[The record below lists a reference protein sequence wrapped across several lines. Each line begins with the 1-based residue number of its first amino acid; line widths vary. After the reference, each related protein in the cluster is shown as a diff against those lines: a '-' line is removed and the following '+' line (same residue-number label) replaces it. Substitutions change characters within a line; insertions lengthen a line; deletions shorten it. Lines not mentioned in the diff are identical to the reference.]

1 MDLRNVIFAIALS
14 FAVLFGWSAFF
25 ETPRIEEQKKLEES
39 GNSLEGVENKSSAP
53 SVNLDKNIAQN
64 ISREDAIKS
73 VDRVVFENENVKGS
87 ISLKGA
93 LIDDI
98 TFKKYNEKINFD
110 KKVSYLNPSKTKE
123 GYYIETGWAASNIDG
138 ISLPNKDS
146 VWNVKGN
153 RKLSSISPVII
164 EWNNNSGL
172 IFRKKIELDDKFL
185 FRITQE
191 VQNKSTGIV
200 ELYPYAQITRNQ
212 KPVLEA
218 GSMSGTLILH
228 DGFIGVFDEDLKEYD
243 YDDIKDKKKEHNAES
258 GWLGITDKYWITAL
272 VPDKNQKFKGEF
284 VYKSESF
291 KANYILNKPVV
302 IQPSASKTS
311 AAKIFVAAKE
321 VKVIDSYAESEGI
334 NKFDLTIDWGWLYF
348 LTKPLFFIIN
358 YLFELTK
365 NFGIAIILVTAAV
378 RLLFFPLAN
387 YSFRSM
393 AKMKILQPELLR
405 LKNLHKEDK
414 VKLQQEMMAL
424 YKREKVNPLSGCL
437 PILIQIPFF
446 FAIYKMLLIS
456 LEMRH
461 QPFFGWIKDLSA
473 QDPTSIFNIFGLIP
487 WDPPSFL
494 IIGAWPIMMGA
505 TMYLQ
510 QKLNPTPPDPIQAK
524 IFMFFPLFLTI
535 ILAPFPSGLVVY
547 WTVNNILTIAQQW
560 VIMKTTTVKTK

>member
-1 MDLRNVIFAIALS
+1 MDLKNVIFAIALS
-14 FAVLFGWSAFF
+14 FAVLFGWSVIF
-25 ETPRIEEQKKLEES
+25 ETPQIEEQRKLEQS
-39 GNSLEGVENKSSAP
+39 KSSLSTKNDSSDVP
-53 SVNLDKNIAQN
+53 SVNVEKDRVLN
-64 ISREDAIKS
+64 ISRDDAIKS
-73 VDRVVFENENVKGS
+73 SKRINFENENVKGS
-87 ISLKGA
+87 ISLKGF

-98 TFKKYNEKINFD
+98 LFKKYNQEVGSND
-110 KKVSYLNPSKTKE
+110 KVKYLNPSETND
-123 GYYIETGWAASNIDG
+123 GYFVETGWAASKITDT
-138 ISLPNKDS
+138 SLPTKNSMWK
-146 VWNVKGN
+146 VVGN
-153 RKLSSISPVII
+153 NKLSVGKPVIA
-164 EWNNNSGL
+164 EWNNKSGL
-172 IFRKKIELDDKFL
+172 IFRKKIELDEKFL
-185 FRITQE
+185 FRVTQE
-191 VQNKSTGIV
+191 VQNNSNKRV

-212 KPVLEA
+212 DPDVLDFY
-218 GSMSGTLILH
+218 ILH
-228 DGFIGVFDEDLKEYD
+228 EGFIGVFDENLQEEG
-243 YDDIKDKKKEHNAES
+243 YDDIKDKKKEYSAGE
-258 GWLGITDKYWITAL
+258 GWLGITDKYWLTAL
-272 VPDKNQKFKGEF
+272 VPEKNQSFKGEF
-284 VYKSESF
+284 AYKNGF
-291 KANYILNKPVV
+291 KANYIQNKPVV
-302 IQPSASKTS
+302 IQPSGTGTSESKV
-311 AAKIFVAAKE
+311 FVAAKE
-321 VKVIDSYAESEGI
+321 VKVIDGYAETENI
-334 NKFDLTIDWGWLYF
+334 NKFDLAIDWGWFYF
-348 LTKPLFFIIN
+348 FTKPLFFIMN

-365 NFGIAIILVTAAV
+365 NFGIAIVLVTAAV

-405 LKNLHKEDK
+405 LKELHKEDK

-446 FAIYKMLLIS
+446 FAIYKMLFIS

-473 QDPTSIFNIFGLIP
+473 QDPTSIFNFFGLIP

-547 WTVNNILTIAQQW
+547 WTINNILTIAQQW
-560 VIMKTTTVKTK
+560 VIMKRTTVKTK

>member
-14 FAVLFGWSAFF
+14 FAVLFGWSVIF
-25 ETPRIEEQKKLEES
+25 ETPEVENQKKVEQ
-39 GNSLEGVENKSSAP
+39 VENKDKDSSAP
-53 SVNLDKNIAQN
+53 SVNVGSTTAPIV
-64 ISREDAIKS
+64 SREDAIKS
-73 VDRVVFENENVKGS
+73 TKRINFENENVVGS

-98 TFKKYNEKINFD
+98 TFKKYNETLKSD
-110 KKVSYLNPSKTKE
+110 KKVTYLNPEKTKE
-123 GYYIETGWAASNIDG
+123 GYFVETGWAASNIQK
-138 ISLPNKDS
+138 ISLPNKDTI
-146 VWNVKGN
+146 WKIKGN
-153 RKLSSISPVII
+153 SKLSSGSPVTV
-164 EWNNNSGL
+164 EWDNKSGL

-191 VQNKSTGIV
+191 IQNKSNVIV

-228 DGFIGVFDEDLKEYD
+228 DGYIGVFDEDLKEYD

-258 GWLGITDKYWITAL
+258 GWLGITDKFWITAL
-272 VPDKNQKFKGEF
+272 VPEKNQSFKGEF

-302 IQPSASKTS
+302 IQPSSSKTS
-311 AAKIFVAAKE
+311 KAKIFVAAKE
-321 VKVIDSYAESEGI
+321 VKVIDGYAESEAI

-405 LKNLHKEDK
+405 LKELHKEDK

-473 QDPTSIFNIFGLIP
+473 QDPTSIFNFFGLIP

-535 ILAPFPSGLVVY
+535 ILAPFPAGLVVY
-547 WTVNNILTIAQQW
+547 WTINNVLTIAQQW
-560 VIMKTTTVKTK
+560 VIMRTTTVKTK

>member
-14 FAVLFGWSAFF
+14 FAVLFGWSVIF
-25 ETPRIEEQKKLEES
+25 ESPQIQEQIQDQDQKTQDLD
-39 GNSLEGVENKSSAP
+39 AP
-53 SVNLDKNIAQN
+53 SVNIEKKDISI
-64 ISREDAIKS
+64 ISRDDAIKLS
-73 VDRVVFENENVKGS
+73 KRISFENNNVIGS

-98 TFKKYNEKINFD
+98 TFKKHSETIGSE
-110 KKVSYLNPSKTKE
+110 KKVTYLNPEKTKE
-123 GYYIETGWAASNIDG
+123 GYFIETGWAANNIE
-138 ISLPNKDS
+138 SLTLPNKDTL
-146 VWNVKGN
+146 WKVKGN
-153 RKLSSISPVII
+153 NKLSNNNPVII
-164 EWNNNSGL
+164 EWSNNSGL
-172 IFRKKIELDDKFL
+172 VFRKKIELDNKFL
-185 FRITQE
+185 FKVTQE
-191 VQNKSTGIV
+191 IQNKSENTV

-212 KPVLEA
+212 KPILEA

-243 YDDIKDKKKEHNAES
+243 YDDIEDKKKEHNAES

-272 VPDKNQKFKGEF
+272 VPDKNQSFKGEF
-284 VYKSESF
+284 VYKSDSY
-291 KANYILNKPVV
+291 KANYIINKPIV
-302 IQPSASKTS
+302 IKPTSSKTS
-311 AAKIFVAAKE
+311 KTKIFVAAKE
-321 VKVIDSYAESEGI
+321 VKTIDGYAQSENI

-348 LTKPLFFIIN
+348 LTKPLFFVIN

-365 NFGIAIILVTAAV
+365 NFGIAIVLVTAAV
-378 RLLFFPLAN
+378 RLMFFPLAN

-405 LKNLHKEDK
+405 LKELHKEDK

-494 IIGAWPIMMGA
+494 IIGAWPIMMGT

-535 ILAPFPSGLVVY
+535 ILAPFPAGLVVY
-547 WTVNNILTIAQQW
+547 WTINNVLTIAQQW

>member
-14 FAVLFGWSAFF
+14 FAVLFGWSVIF
-25 ETPRIEEQKKLEES
+25 ETPKIEEQKKLEQNENYQK
-39 GNSLEGVENKSSAP
+39 GNQGPDAP
-53 SVNLDKNIAQN
+53 NVNVAVKDTKI
-64 ISREDAIKS
+64 ISRKDAIKS
-73 VDRVVFENENVKGS
+73 SNRINFENENVVGS
-87 ISLKGA
+87 ITLKGA

-98 TFKKYNEKINFD
+98 TFKKYNETLGSD
-110 KKVSYLNPSKTKE
+110 KKVTYLNPKETDE
-123 GYYIETGWAASNIDG
+123 GYFIETGWAASNIED
-138 ISLPNKDS
+138 ISLPNKDTL
-146 VWNVKGN
+146 WKVKGN
-153 RKLSSISPVII
+153 NKLSAGNPVII
-164 EWNNNSGL
+164 EWDNKSGL

-185 FRITQE
+185 FRVTQE
-191 VQNKSTGIV
+191 IQNNSSKIV
-200 ELYPYAQITRNQ
+200 ELYSYGQITRNQ
-212 KPVLEA
+212 PPVLEA

-243 YDDIKDKKKEHNAES
+243 YDDIQDKKKEHNAES
-258 GWLGITDKYWITAL
+258 GWLGITDKFWITAL
-272 VPDKNQKFKGEF
+272 VPEKNQTFRGEF

-291 KANYILNKPVV
+291 KANYILNNPVV
-302 IQPSASKTS
+302 VQPSSSKVSRT
-311 AAKIFVAAKE
+311 KIFVAAKE
-321 VKVIDSYAESEGI
+321 VKVIDGYANSESI

-348 LTKPLFFIIN
+348 LTKPLFFVIN
-358 YLFELTK
+358 FLFELTK

-378 RLLFFPLAN
+378 RMLFFPLAN

-405 LKNLHKEDK
+405 LKELHKDDK
-414 VKLQQEMMAL
+414 VKLQQEMMSL

-473 QDPTSIFNIFGLIP
+473 QDPTSIFNFFGLIP

-494 IIGAWPIMMGA
+494 IIGAWPIMMGT

-535 ILAPFPSGLVVY
+535 ILAPFPAGLVVY
-547 WTVNNILTIAQQW
+547 WTINNVLTIAQQW
-560 VIMKTTTVKTK
+560 VIMRTTTVKTK